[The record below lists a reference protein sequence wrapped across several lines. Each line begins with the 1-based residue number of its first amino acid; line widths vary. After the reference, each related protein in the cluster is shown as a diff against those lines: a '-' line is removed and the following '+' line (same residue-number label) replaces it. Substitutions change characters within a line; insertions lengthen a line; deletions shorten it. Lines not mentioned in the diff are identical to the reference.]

1 MESIHGH
8 EVLRMMIALERPQT
22 REALRRLIDE
32 RFGSD
37 ARFHTC
43 AADGMTADELID
55 FLVAR
60 GKLRP
65 VAGGWRV
72 EEGEICGDD
81 G

>member
-1 MESIHGH
+1 
-8 EVLRMMIALERPQT
+8 MMIATDRSQT
-22 REALRRLIDE
+22 REGLLESIAE
-32 RFGSD
+32 RFGAD

-60 GKLRP
+60 GKFRT
-65 VAGGWRV
+65 VDGGWRV
-72 EEGEICGDD
+72 DEGEICDDD